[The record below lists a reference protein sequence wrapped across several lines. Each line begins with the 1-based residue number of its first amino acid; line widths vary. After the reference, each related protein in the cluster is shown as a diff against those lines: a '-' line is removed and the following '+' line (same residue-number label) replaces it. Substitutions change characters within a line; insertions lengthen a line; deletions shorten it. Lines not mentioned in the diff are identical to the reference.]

1 MPQSFCF
8 INIFNYYYIMEKNI
22 TIDGRDYLV
31 TDEETIR
38 QGDELI
44 FEIKTI
50 RDTDPTFVI
59 GLWEDLLGRPITKV
73 WKILNPS

>member
-1 MPQSFCF
+1 
-8 INIFNYYYIMEKNI
+8 MEKNI
-22 TIDGRDYLV
+22 AIDGMEYLV

-59 GLWEDLLGRPITKV
+59 GLWDDL
-73 WKILNPS
+73 

>member
-1 MPQSFCF
+1 
-8 INIFNYYYIMEKNI
+8 MEKNI
-22 TIDGRDYLV
+22 TIDGMEYLA

-50 RDTDPTFVI
+50 RDTDPTFVV
-59 GLWEDLLGRPITKV
+59 GLWDDLLGRPITKV
-73 WKILNPS
+73 WKIVNPS

>member
-1 MPQSFCF
+1 
-8 INIFNYYYIMEKNI
+8 MEKNI
-22 TIDGRDYLV
+22 TIDGTEYLV

-59 GLWEDLLGRPITKV
+59 GLWDDLLGRPITKV
-73 WKILNPS
+73 WKILNNKIHHDDSYDIGGSE